1 MPSGA
6 RTMDEETAPKVIVK
20 KIEGKMETL
29 ERHVPQMLLR
39 GEQVAIIVKI
49 NWDGEY
55 VLPPRNGHCDVTS
68 RDIMLRRIE
77 SSRATLY
84 LHQLYLFFFLFL
96 LPRFVSFSFE
106 QYYRINVFDVFHFD
120 LLHDPGEQCDSSKKR
135 KNGAKIWNNSQRII
149 NYNRTFRVE
158 SKQKSNNVSRVWYFF
173 YQRLK

>member
-120 LLHDPGEQCDSSKKR
+120 LLHDPGE
-135 KNGAKIWNNSQRII
+135 
-149 NYNRTFRVE
+149 
-158 SKQKSNNVSRVWYFF
+158 
-173 YQRLK
+173 

>member
-49 NWDGEY
+49 NWDSEY

-84 LHQLYLFFFLFL
+84 LHQLYLFFF
-96 LPRFVSFSFE
+96 SFSPPPFCIVFFRAVLSNKRLRCFSLWFITRSWRVIMIHQKKEKMARKFE
-106 QYYRINVFDVFHFD
+106 TT
-120 LLHDPGEQCDSSKKR
+120 LSG
-135 KNGAKIWNNSQRII
+135 
-149 NYNRTFRVE
+149 
-158 SKQKSNNVSRVWYFF
+158 
-173 YQRLK
+173 